1 MHRAAMILV
10 LAFCST
16 GLAQGQKSASSEGD
30 RTFIDKIQG
39 TWRLVERRVDG
50 KAAQLAGNAAFV
62 VTDNTWLRGDGRFT
76 ITEVNDEKNQVV
88 ANLSVARGTN
98 EDKHPALVEL
108 DGNRLVLAISNH
120 ERKSPT
126 REGRGWT
133 REFQSPDDLVP
144 GEGKTIEVWEKLSST
159 DMRPN
164 LSVRLID
171 ESRPPVTLVDSSLTL
186 RLDGNPTLSRDVDST
201 VDSVFASGG
210 EGTEI
215 GTRVSASIEDKPDQ
229 SIVTVYIYLGREP
242 TGDRPGTRIVRT
254 ETVSLKTALKPGEE
268 VRIDCGNNRWC
279 ELRLEVPGGD

>member
-1 MHRAAMILV
+1 MILV